1 MLAGANN
8 LSLKSLNEALDVTIV
23 VDSREQ
29 DPLPFTRFK
38 TVSGNLLTGD
48 YSVLGLESWFSIERK
63 SIADLVVCCVGENR
77 ERFEGELHRI
87 RGFRFKRLLIVG
99 SEEQIYQSRYRSA
112 IPPKAVMATL
122 GALRSSG
129 GIQSKP
135 GGCGAPN
142 RKLGLL
148 VCARAIAGSS

>member
-8 LSLKSLNEALDVTIV
+8 LSLKSLTEALEVTIV

-63 SIADLVVCCVGENR
+63 ID
-77 ERFEGELHRI
+77 
-87 RGFRFKRLLIVG
+87 RGFGRLL
-99 SEEQIYQSRYRSA
+99 RWRK
-112 IPPKAVMATL
+112 PR
-122 GALRSSG
+122 AL
-129 GIQSKP
+129 
-135 GGCGAPN
+135 
-142 RKLGLL
+142 
-148 VCARAIAGSS
+148 